1 MWYRDALPHELKIVL
16 NKINKCSTTVKV
28 VTIQSQSV
36 LPDDMRGLPE
46 ALRMENDKY
55 MVLRQNPAI
64 VDVKRIDDK
73 EDEHMRKYAQ
83 VLLFSHWEDE
93 LISLRSARLTL
104 QGCRELY
111 EKLQTQL
118 DFVEENCND
127 QFRSSVGRST

>member
-1 MWYRDALPHELKIVL
+1 
-16 NKINKCSTTVKV
+16 
-28 VTIQSQSV
+28 
-36 LPDDMRGLPE
+36 
-46 ALRMENDKY
+46 MENDKY